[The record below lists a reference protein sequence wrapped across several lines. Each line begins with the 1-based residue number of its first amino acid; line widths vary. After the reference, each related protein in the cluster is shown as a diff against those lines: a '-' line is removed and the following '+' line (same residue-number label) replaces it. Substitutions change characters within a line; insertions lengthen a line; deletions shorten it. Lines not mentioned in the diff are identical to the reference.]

1 MKGTKNPISGQAD
14 GKIRSHGNCDE
25 APTKEQHQYVN
36 EQQRCKI
43 NNFALNR
50 QRIDVK
56 IANI

>member
-1 MKGTKNPISGQAD
+1 MKGTKNPTSWQTD
-14 GKIRSHGNCDE
+14 GKIRSHGDCNE
-25 APTKEQHQYVN
+25 APTKEQQQCVN

-43 NNFALNR
+43 THFVPHR